1 MATYSLIQYDVL
13 KDVMYFK
20 GTSTPGLES
29 TLEDGGFSNEENQD
43 LIQSVFDAG
52 NDLVPTIAVTYLKT
66 FLSTL
71 PGINVNNADFITLNI
86 NIIEGFPRDTAGRVS
101 VISFNVDGTKSYATA
116 NGASFP
122 GAVVLAIK
130 PVIKYPPLG
139 KCRNCLKFTFQTDHA
154 FNFVGNLDGG
164 WNSGIGNGGYL
175 NNQKVYTVTIPD
187 YSSSPTVFSSY
198 TIFWKPNA
206 NYTGTDYNGN
216 PFTVTGNRWIACP
229 SSDVGTINELSPK
242 TFFQTTSGSAAPCP
256 YTPPTST
263 WYNFFGSLGFFLLE
277 NPDPII
283 KGVCPEF
290 YHYPGVDLDPGYN
303 CSDEGCVQAA
313 SGSIGQYAT
322 LAECQ
327 VSCSFPGPG
336 TYGYICTPNGCVEGT
351 ALNPGTFA
359 TLADCQNCS
368 NCFPACNPPDPNIC
382 PCDPITNLV
391 SNGDFTNG
399 STNWTPSPTTFIPG
413 IGGIGFGSGTVIA
426 SVDSTFNSAGTSSIS
441 LTQTGVFQPSCSYAV
456 CFQAWAPANANSCSI
471 SIATGNPNSPSLL
484 LPPGNLTSTPTAFTL
499 NLDPAYTTDLTFYFG
514 LTNSSSSLVRVYL
527 DNVCVTNTKCP
538 PPTPS
543 SSLED
548 CLITGSA
555 GIYEEVEYD
564 CICPE
569 GYTPDGNGNCIGTNT
584 IVAFSASSGILY
596 SNSWS
601 NINPPT
607 GGLTLGASILQNPQ
621 NIEAT
626 LNPSNL
632 SNTTVIPKYMGLGN
646 PQLYY
651 EYNLNGSANSSIGN
665 PSPIEANPN
674 KWKTQYTFDI
684 LKNDFWIQP
693 NLSPVTGWY
702 ERWVTRLV
710 RVTAGGSNQIP
721 ATLGGY
727 GYGNNNAWIGVGTT
741 IDTPVTKTYYIG
753 VISMGTTQ
761 IKVDGVAVVCTSP
774 DPNTLNPIPDI
785 NTGANYPF
793 IIQNTYARKPDAT
806 YGIIA
811 PAPFYGTNPH
821 ITSNISGAA
830 QEFENL
836 GFFSITNPDYPYY
849 IIFGNPYDNWQ
860 LDGRFTPGYNLH
872 IYPVELE
879 AGCHTISIENSPDY
893 FKTCTTSQGGIGG
906 IIFDNTAAE
915 LANATSLNDLNIV
928 WDTSQLP
935 NINPNYDPSST
946 NILGS
951 TGPRYMYAYSNNVTL
966 PPSSSYVPF
975 CPSGSIPAGGDV
987 CNGCIASGSVYLPPL
1002 PCGSCLECVNG
1013 VLYNGYVVDKGGF
1026 TLQGRGPGGIVN
1038 IDVVDN
1044 PINTWVIPGETEW
1057 NNLITSLNGGTTPNT
1072 TTGALGTVAGGKMK
1086 DYTRDLTAT
1095 CWENPNIGAQTEANA
1110 SGWAGV
1116 AGGKRLPAGT
1126 YEGLGFKGI
1135 WWSANSNSP
1144 TPYLYTRELNHY
1156 SSDVFRNLE
1165 SKNNG
1170 FSIRLC
1176 RPVESGEVTGDFI
1189 PDAYV
1194 DNSGTIYDGVVI
1206 GDYVWITKNLSDTLY
1221 NDGSPVVNM
1230 VNTTNWSNAI
1240 STGAPYNAL
1249 YDNSSNNI
1257 SILVG
1262 NYNTFTGECYDFPTD
1277 YIYQKCGTNQYLIQT
1292 ESGSTT
1298 TIGEVQ
1304 KDSNGDCWSFYG
1316 TTNGNPNIPAS
1327 STTNHTGNYFSGSNY
1342 VYNDCDECNAIH
1354 TMYVSFTTKNC

>member
-1 MATYSLIQYDVL
+1 MATYSLIQYNVL
-13 KDVMYFK
+13 KDTMYFK

-29 TLEDGGFSNEENQD
+29 TLEDGGFFNEENQD
-43 LIQSVFDAG
+43 IIQGVFDAG

-86 NIIEGFPRDTAGRVS
+86 NIIEGFPRDAAGRVS

-175 NNQKVYTVTIPD
+175 NNQKVYTVTIPN
-187 YSSSPTVFSSY
+187 YSSSPTAFSPY

-216 PFTVTGNRWIACP
+216 PFTITGNRWIACP
-229 SSDVGTINELSPK
+229 STDVGTVNELSPK

-277 NPDPII
+277 NPDPIF

-290 YHYPGVDLDPGYN
+290 YHYPDISNTNSGYN

-351 ALNPGTFA
+351 ALNTGSFT
-359 TLADCQNCS
+359 TLAECQTACQIILPPTSCS
-368 NCFPACNPPDPNIC
+368 
-382 PCDPITNLV
+382 CDPITNLS
-391 SNGDFTNG
+391 SNSDFTNG
-399 STNWTPSPTTFIPG
+399 STDWVASPSPYLSGVGGWTF
-413 IGGIGFGSGTVIA
+413 GGINAGALVETLM
-426 SVDSTFNSAGTSSIS
+426 STNGTSSIS
-441 LTQTGVFQPSCSYAV
+441 LTQTGILQPSCSYSV
-456 CFQAWAPANANSCSI
+456 CFQAWAPTNANSCSI
-471 SIATGNPNSPSLL
+471 SIATGNPSSPALL
-484 LPPGNLTSTPTAFTL
+484 LAPGNLTSTPTAFTL

-514 LTNSSSSLVRVYL
+514 LTNPSASSTRIYI
-527 DNVCVTNTKCP
+527 DGICVTNTKCP

-569 GYTPDGNGNCIGTNT
+569 GYTPDGSGSCIGTGAT
-584 IVAFSASSGILY
+584 PTLASSGIYTTNIYPYNIPNPGTMSLALPGFSINQYDSLLY
-596 SNSWS
+596 GPIDPN
-601 NINPPT
+601 NPNP
-607 GGLTLGASILQNPQ
+607 LIPRYFSIAQP
-621 NIEAT
+621 
-626 LNPSNL
+626 
-632 SNTTVIPKYMGLGN
+632 V
-646 PQLYY
+646 LYY
-651 EYNLNGSANSSIGN
+651 EWNFNGTGNPSTGN

-674 KWKTQYTFDI
+674 KYKTQYTFDI
-684 LKNDFWIQP
+684 LKNSFWYRPDLQGPANSFDRWVSQLMRNNTIGMPQT
-693 NLSPVTGWY
+693 NGNN
-702 ERWVTRLV
+702 ERW
-710 RVTAGGSNQIP
+710 AGM
-721 ATLGGY
+721 
-727 GYGNNNAWIGVGTT
+727 GTT
-741 IDTPVTKTYYIG
+741 IDVPSPKTYYIG
-753 VISMGTTQ
+753 IIGQGAMKIKLDGTT
-761 IKVDGVAVVCTSP
+761 ILCTSP
-774 DPNTLNPIPDI
+774 TETFTPEYSEL
-785 NTGANYPF
+785 NYPA
-793 IIQNTYARKPDAT
+793 YAQSLLSRNAEYPSGS
-806 YGIIA
+806 YYWPSI
-811 PAPFYGTNPH
+811 PAPFYSFNPY
-821 ITSNISGAA
+821 ITSSIQGALSDWDFA
-830 QEFENL
+830 NPGPEYPNFSLSAFNSPGL
-836 GFFSITNPDYPYY
+836 GKFLS
-849 IIFGNPYDNWQ
+849 
-860 LDGRFTPGYNLH
+860 GYNLY
-872 IYPVELE
+872 IYPVTMS
-879 AGCHTISIENSPDY
+879 AGCHQVAIEGNPDY
-893 FKTCTTSQGGIGG
+893 FKYCQSLQGAIGG
-906 IIFDNTAAE
+906 VIFDNTAAE
-915 LANATSLNDLNIV
+915 IANATSLSNLNIV
-928 WDTSQLP
+928 WDSSYL
-935 NINPNYDPSST
+935 NPITESFIGFSGVTPLTQSYY
-946 NILGS
+946 L
-951 TGPRYMYAYSNNVTL
+951 YSYPQDII
-966 PPSSSYVPF
+966 PPSSSYISW
-975 CPSGSIPAGGDV
+975 CPSGSIPVGGNP
-987 CNGCIASGSVYLPPL
+987 CNGCISSGSIATPIL

-1013 VLYNGYVVDKGGF
+1013 RLYNGYVIDKGGY
-1026 TLQGRGPGGIVN
+1026 TLQGRGTSGIVN
-1038 IDVVDN
+1038 TDAGDN
-1044 PINTWVIPGETEW
+1044 PINTWTIPGETEW
-1057 NNLITSLNGGTTPNT
+1057 NNLITELNNGTTPNT